1 MAPIGSGSGPTT
13 CDRGSLTGRADGRYM
28 AAMFGI
34 PSLGKLLVLVAIVLA
49 VWFGFQFIGRLD
61 RLRKD
66 EARLKKR
73 AGASRGKAAG
83 KAAAVEDTVKCPTCG
98 AYVSARSSSSCGR
111 ADCPY

>member
-1 MAPIGSGSGPTT
+1 
-13 CDRGSLTGRADGRYM
+13 M

-73 AGASRGKAAG
+73 AGASRGKAA
-83 KAAAVEDTVKCPTCG
+83 AVEDTVKCPTCG
-98 AYVSARSSSSCGR
+98 AYVSARSSSNCGR

>member
-1 MAPIGSGSGPTT
+1 
-13 CDRGSLTGRADGRYM
+13 M

-34 PSLGKLLVLVAIVLA
+34 PSLGKLLVLVAIVAA

-73 AGASRGKAAG
+73 AGASRGKAAE
-83 KAAAVEDTVKCPTCG
+83 AATAVEDTVKCPTCG

>member
-1 MAPIGSGSGPTT
+1 
-13 CDRGSLTGRADGRYM
+13 M

-49 VWFGFQFIGRLD
+49 VWFGFQFIGRPD

-83 KAAAVEDTVKCPTCG
+83 TAAAVEDTVKCPICG
-98 AYVSARSSSSCGR
+98 AYVSARSASSCGR